1 MLPSSRD
8 QIRWGLAF
16 GAVALALIV
25 ILAFFPDPLNRQ
37 RVMVVGLDH
46 VEGIGDG
53 VPIYFR
59 GAEIGAVRHVAL
71 VPALRTFDVS
81 IGVRRD
87 FRPSACSFMTVSA
100 SNPLTQPH
108 LELVALE
115 TSARQCP
122 AARTAA
128 ACVPVQPVPMARD
141 RLIGCRRSPDLIALA
156 TGVITQASGA
166 ATAATAMAV
175 RLQAM
180 LAGGGGGGGGSGGVA
195 GDLQGAARSLSAVLG
210 GIDHSMAPGRGDL
223 ALTLANVRR
232 ASGQAA
238 RVDVGAVNGTLASVG
253 SMLAE
258 NRTNVAQMVANGQA
272 ISAQTR
278 DLLQTS
284 ARSLAETSDNLA
296 RVSASMDSL
305 TERIAGDPGFAVRG
319 QRFADPPPV
328 ARP

>member
-16 GAVALALIV
+16 GAIALALIV
-25 ILAFFPDPLNRQ
+25 ILAFFPDPLHRQ

-53 VPIYFR
+53 APIYFR

-122 AARTAA
+122 AARVAA
-128 ACVPVQPVPMARD
+128 ACVPVQPVRVARD
-141 RLIGCRRSPDLIALA
+141 RLTGCRRSPDLIALA

-180 LAGGGGGGGGSGGVA
+180 LAGGGGGGSGGVT

-238 RVDVGAVNGTLASVG
+238 RVDVGAVNGTLASVS
-253 SMLAE
+253 SMVAE
-258 NRTNVAQMVANGQA
+258 NRSNVAQMVANGQA